1 MAPRGRKQKNFTSAE
16 IEVIIEEVEKRKSI
30 LFRSVTAG
38 VKMQNKNDAWVLI
51 TKAVNAVSPEVRTVA
66 QVKKKWFDIKVDA
79 ALAEW

>member
-38 VKMQNKNDAWVLI
+38 VKMQNKNDAWVCI
-51 TKAVNAVSPEVRTVA
+51 TEAANAVS
-66 QVKKKWFDIKVDA
+66 QVKKTWFDIKVDA